1 MVFTSYHING
11 SNSSDTVDNKLFH
24 QFINYLR
31 IEHLC
36 QLEYAEHKQLA
47 EFDPVSPPYEIL
59 KSPSVIYRSGAVPR
73 NNGIT
78 SATAKPVCQ
87 YVPNSKAK

>member
-1 MVFTSYHING
+1 MVFTSSYHING

-47 EFDPVSPPYEIL
+47 EFDPVSPPDEIL
-59 KSPSVIYRSGAVPR
+59 KSPSSICRSGVVPR
-73 NNGIT
+73 NYNGIT
-78 SATAKPVCQ
+78 STTA
-87 YVPNSKAK
+87 